1 MTESER
7 RRTIALKEELL
18 SCKYELCVE
27 RIRYYT
33 QVYKEHDK
41 EPEVIKRA
49 LALAHTLKHMT
60 IFIRD
65 DELLVGN
72 ETSKNLGE
80 KINLDLLR
88 YQNNFNKKKT
98 FKKFERRKL
107 QPFYI
112 NEEDVE
118 ELLEIAPFWNGKAL
132 MADKINSRLL
142 DEGFIASE
150 DTIPS
155 LAPNISIQIGTTEGH
170 VCANYAK
177 LLKLG
182 YRGILK
188 EAENYQLKLNKSHTD
203 YKKKNEFYRAVK
215 IYYQAAIDFSKRFAL
230 LTKAKSQT
238 TVSES
243 RKQELLHISKMMDNL
258 CVSPPSSFYEAVQL
272 IWFSQNIAN
281 IIYQRSVVALGRLD
295 QILWSFYEKDLNSGK
310 ITRDFALDL
319 IEELN
324 LKLTWNVTLLPT
336 DFTMVANAIGQNT
349 QTITISGIDKDGND
363 ATNDLSYLFLQAY
376 KNIKVFTTD
385 LSIRIHANT
394 PNKFLLEAIKV
405 FRSTSGI
412 AFYNDEIIIPSLIK
426 TGYSLEDARDY
437 VLIGCVE
444 PTGQGNNFA
453 ATGRMFMNLPG
464 VLELVLN
471 NGYCHLTKRIGGL
484 QTGELKN
491 FSTFETFYDA
501 FYRQLQFNIKKVVE
515 IAKIGDE
522 EANKYFHHPFI
533 SAMITGCMENGK
545 DHVCGGAKYN
555 FSSITAYGFATLIDS
570 LFNIKKLVYEQN
582 LINLQDLEII
592 LSNNFMDEEALR
604 LKLINKFQKW
614 GNDEKE
620 IDEFAAKI
628 WDLFT
633 SEVSKYAPIRGG
645 RYNAGAY
652 SMGIH
657 VMEGLFTQPTA
668 DGRKALEPISNSL
681 SPVNNAVKNGITA
694 ILNSIAKL
702 NYDKATNGVAVNV
715 RIHPQNLNSEE
726 NLEKLC
732 SLLKGYF
739 KAGGMQLQP
748 TVVSTETLRD
758 AQIHP
763 DNYKDLIVK
772 VGGYNATFV
781 DLGRL
786 IQNDIIDRFEHSE
799 I

>member
-1 MTESER
+1 MIIEPKR
-7 RRTIALKEELL
+7 RRTQALKEELL
-18 SCKYELCVE
+18 SSKYELCIE

-33 QVYKEHDK
+33 QAYKNHDK

-49 LALAHTLKHMT
+49 LALAHTLKH
-60 IFIRD
+60 ISIYIRNG
-65 DELLVGN
+65 ELLVGN

-88 YQNNFNKKKT
+88 YQNDFDKKST
-98 FKKFERRKL
+98 FKKFEKRKL

-112 NEEDVE
+112 SEEEIE
-118 ELLEIAPFWNGKAL
+118 ELLEIAPFWEGKAL
-132 MADKINSRLL
+132 IADRINTRLVN
-142 DEGFIASE
+142 EGFITAKG
-150 DTIPS
+150 TISS
-155 LAPNISIQIGTTEGH
+155 LAPNISIHIGTTEGH
-170 VCANYAK
+170 VSAGYGK

-182 YRGILK
+182 YKGILK
-188 EAENYQLKLNKSHTD
+188 EAEDYQSKLDKNLVD
-203 YKKKNEFYRAVK
+203 YREKYEFYGAVK

-230 LTKAKSQT
+230 LAIEKSNIAVT
-238 TVSES
+238 EL
-243 RKQELLHISKMMDNL
+243 RKQELLHISKLMYNL
-258 CVSPPSSFYEAVQL
+258 CDSPPNSFYEAVQL

-295 QILWSFYEKDLNSGK
+295 QILWPFYEKDLNSGK
-310 ITRDFALDL
+310 LTRDFALDL
-319 IEELN
+319 VEELN

-349 QTITISGIDKDGND
+349 QTITISGINKDGND
-363 ATNDLSYLFLQAY
+363 VTNDLSYLFLEAY

-385 LSIRIHANT
+385 LSIRVHANT
-394 PNKFLLEAIKV
+394 SNEFLMEALKV

-426 TGYSLEDARDY
+426 TGYSPEDASDY
-437 VLIGCVE
+437 VIIGCVE
-444 PTGQGNNFA
+444 PTGQGNCFA
-453 ATGRMFMNLPG
+453 ATGRVFMNLPG

-471 NGYCHLTKRIGGL
+471 NGYCNLTKRINGL

-491 FSTFETFYDA
+491 FSTFDAFYDA
-501 FYRQLQFNIKKVVE
+501 FYRQLQFNIKNLVD

-522 EANKYFHHPFI
+522 EAIKWFHHPFI
-533 SAMITGCMENGK
+533 SAIIDGCMEKGK

-555 FSSITAYGFATLIDS
+555 FSSITAYGFATLVDS

-582 LINLQDLEII
+582 LIDLEDLAVI
-592 LSNNFMDEEALR
+592 LSNNFKDEDSLR

-614 GNDEKE
+614 GNDEGE
-620 IDEFAAKI
+620 IDEFATKI

-645 RYNAGAY
+645 HYNAGAY

-657 VMEGLFTQPTA
+657 VMEGLFTQATA

-694 ILNSIAKL
+694 ILNSLAKL
-702 NYDKATNGVAVNV
+702 NYEKATNGVAVNV

-726 NLEKLC
+726 NMEKLC

-748 TVVSTETLRD
+748 NVVSSETLKD
-758 AQIHP
+758 AQAHP

-772 VGGYNATFV
+772 VGGYNASFV
-781 DLGRL
+781 DLGAL
-786 IQNDIIDRFEHSE
+786 IQNDIIDRFEHSL
-799 I
+799 

>member
-1 MTESER
+1 MIVESER
-7 RRTIALKEELL
+7 RRTQALKDELL
-18 SCKYELCVE
+18 SSKYELCIE

-33 QVYKEHDK
+33 QAYKKHNK

-60 IFIRD
+60 IYIRN

-88 YQNNFNKKKT
+88 YQNNFNKKST
-98 FKKFERRKL
+98 FKKFEKRKL

-112 NEEDVE
+112 NEEEIE
-118 ELLEIAPFWNGKAL
+118 ELLEIAPFWEGKAL
-132 MADKINSRLL
+132 IADRINTRLVN
-142 DEGFIASE
+142 EGFIAAE
-150 DTIPS
+150 GTISS
-155 LAPNISIQIGTTEGH
+155 LAPNISIHIGTTEGH
-170 VCANYAK
+170 VSAGYGK

-182 YRGILK
+182 YKGILK
-188 EAENYQLKLNKSHTD
+188 EAEDYQSRLDKSLAD
-203 YKKKNEFYRAVK
+203 YRKKYEFYEAVK

-230 LTKAKSQT
+230 LAIEKSNIAFT
-238 TVSES
+238 EL
-243 RKQELLHISKMMDNL
+243 RKQELLHISKLMYNL
-258 CVSPPSSFYEAVQL
+258 CDSPPNSFYEAVQL

-295 QILWSFYEKDLNSGK
+295 QILWPFYEKDLNSGK

-319 IEELN
+319 VEELN

-363 ATNDLSYLFLQAY
+363 VTNDLSYLFLEAY

-385 LSIRIHANT
+385 LSIRVHANT
-394 PNKFLLEAIKV
+394 SNEFLMEAMKV

-426 TGYSLEDARDY
+426 TGYSPEDARDY
-437 VLIGCVE
+437 VIIGCVE
-444 PTGQGNNFA
+444 PTGQGNSFA
-453 ATGRMFMNLPG
+453 ATGRVFMNLPG

-471 NGYCHLTKRIGGL
+471 NGYCNLTKRIGGL

-491 FSTFETFYDA
+491 FSTFDAFYDA
-501 FYRQLQFNIKKVVE
+501 FYRQLQFNIKNLVD

-522 EANKYFHHPFI
+522 EAIKYFHHPFI
-533 SAMITGCMENGK
+533 SAIIDGCMENGK

-555 FSSITAYGFATLIDS
+555 FSSITAYGFATLVDS

-582 LINLQDLEII
+582 LLSLEDLAVI
-592 LSNNFMDEEALR
+592 LSNNFKDEDSLR
-604 LKLINKFQKW
+604 LKLINKFHKW
-614 GNDEKE
+614 GNDESE

-645 RYNAGAY
+645 HYNAGAY

-657 VMEGLFTQPTA
+657 VMEGLFTQATA

-694 ILNSIAKL
+694 ILNSLAKL
-702 NYDKATNGVAVNV
+702 NYEKATNGVAVNV
-715 RIHPQNLNSEE
+715 RIHPQNLNSDE
-726 NLEKLC
+726 NLEKLS

-748 TVVSTETLRD
+748 NVVSSETLKD
-758 AQIHP
+758 AQAHP

-772 VGGYNATFV
+772 VGGYNASFI
-781 DLGRL
+781 DLGAL
-786 IQNDIIDRFEHSE
+786 IQNDIIDRFEHSL
-799 I
+799 

>member
-1 MTESER
+1 MAESER
-7 RRTIALKEELL
+7 RRTLALKEELL

-33 QVYKEHDK
+33 QACKKHDN
-41 EPEVIKRA
+41 EPEIIKRA
-49 LALAHTLKHMT
+49 LALAHTLKHMS
-60 IFIRD
+60 IFIRNG
-65 DELLVGN
+65 ELLVGN

-88 YQNNFNKKKT
+88 YQNNFNKKST

-107 QPFYI
+107 QPFFI
-112 NEEDVE
+112 DEDEIE
-118 ELLEIAPFWNGKAL
+118 ELLEIAPFWDGKAL
-132 MADKINSRLL
+132 IADRINTRLVN
-142 DEGFIASE
+142 EGLIASE
-150 DTIPS
+150 GTLSS
-155 LAPNISIQIGTTEGH
+155 LAPNISIHIGTTEGH
-170 VCANYAK
+170 VSAGYAK

-182 YRGILK
+182 YSGILK
-188 EAENYQLKLNKSHTD
+188 EAEDYQSKLNKSHAD
-203 YKKKNEFYRAVK
+203 YKEKYEFYEAVK
-215 IYYQAAIDFSKRFAL
+215 IYYQAAIAFSKRFAL
-230 LTKAKSQT
+230 LAMEQSKKI
-238 TVSES
+238 VSES
-243 RKQELLHISKMMDNL
+243 RKQELLHISKLMDNL
-258 CVSPPSSFYEAVQL
+258 CDSPPSSFYEAVQL

-281 IIYQRSVVALGRLD
+281 IIYQRSVLALGRLD
-295 QILWSFYEKDLNSGK
+295 QVLWSFYEKDLNSGK

-319 IEELN
+319 VEELN

-349 QTITISGIDKDGND
+349 QTITISGMDKNGN
-363 ATNDLSYLFLQAY
+363 AVTNDLSYLFLEAY
-376 KNIKVFTTD
+376 KNIKAFTTD
-385 LSIRIHANT
+385 LSIRIHVNT
-394 PNKFLLEAIKV
+394 PNKFIMEAIKV

-412 AFYNDEIIIPSLIK
+412 AFYNDEVIIPSLIK
-426 TGYSLEDARDY
+426 TGYSPEDASNY

-444 PTGQGNNFA
+444 PTGQGNSFA
-453 ATGRMFMNLPG
+453 ATGRVFMNLPG

-484 QTGELKN
+484 QTGELEN
-491 FSTFETFYDA
+491 FSTFEDFYDA
-501 FYRQLQFNIKKVVE
+501 FYRQLQFNIKILVE

-522 EANKYFHHPFI
+522 EAMKYFHHPFI
-533 SAMITGCMENGK
+533 SAIINGCMENGK

-555 FSSITAYGFATLIDS
+555 FSSITAYGFATLVDS

-582 LINLQDLEII
+582 LISLQDLAKI
-592 LSNNFMDEEALR
+592 LSNNFKDEDTLR

-614 GNDEKE
+614 GNDEDE
-620 IDEFAAKI
+620 IDEFAGKI

-645 RYNAGAY
+645 HYNAGAY

-681 SPVNNAVKNGITA
+681 SPVNNTVKKGITA

-715 RIHPQNLNSEE
+715 RIHPQNLDSEE

-748 TVVSTETLRD
+748 TVVSSETLRD
-758 AQIHP
+758 AQAHP
-763 DNYKDLIVK
+763 EKYKDLIVK
-772 VGGYNATFV
+772 VGGYNATFI
-781 DLGRL
+781 DLGQL
-786 IQNDIIDRFEHSE
+786 IQNDIIDRFEHSL
-799 I
+799 

>member
-1 MTESER
+1 MILESER
-7 RRTIALKEELL
+7 RRTLALKEELL
-18 SCKYELCVE
+18 SCKYELCIE

-33 QVYKEHDK
+33 QAYKKHDK
-41 EPEVIKRA
+41 EPEIIKRA
-49 LALAHTLKHMT
+49 LALAHTLKHMS
-60 IFIRD
+60 IFIRNS
-65 DELLVGN
+65 ELLVGN

-88 YQNNFNKKKT
+88 YQNNFNKKST

-107 QPFYI
+107 QPFHI
-112 NEEDVE
+112 NEDDIE
-118 ELLEIAPFWNGKAL
+118 ELLEIAPFWDGKAL
-132 MADKINSRLL
+132 IADRVNTILVNDGL
-142 DEGFIASE
+142 IASE
-150 DTIPS
+150 GTISS
-155 LAPNISIQIGTTEGH
+155 LAPNISIHIGTTEGH
-170 VCANYAK
+170 VSAGYAK

-188 EAENYQLKLNKSHTD
+188 EAEDYQSKLNKSHAD
-203 YKKKNEFYRAVK
+203 YKEKYEFYEAVK
-215 IYYQAAIDFSKRFAL
+215 IYYQAAIAFSKRFAL
-230 LTKAKSQT
+230 LAIEQSKNNI
-238 TVSES
+238 SES
-243 RKQELLHISKMMDNL
+243 RKQELLHISKLMDNL
-258 CVSPPSSFYEAVQL
+258 CDSPPSSFYEAVQL

-281 IIYQRSVVALGRLD
+281 IIYQRSVLALGRLD
-295 QILWSFYEKDLNSGK
+295 QVLWSFYEKDLNSGK
-310 ITRDFALDL
+310 ITKDFALDL

-349 QTITISGIDKDGND
+349 QTITISGMDKNGKDV
-363 ATNDLSYLFLQAY
+363 TNDLSFLFLEAY
-376 KNIKVFTTD
+376 KNIKAFTTD
-385 LSIRIHANT
+385 LSIRIHADT
-394 PNKFLLEAIKV
+394 PKKFLMEAMKV

-426 TGYSLEDARDY
+426 TGYSPEDASNY

-444 PTGQGNNFA
+444 PTGQGNSFA
-453 ATGRMFMNLPG
+453 ATGRVFMNLPG

-484 QTGELKN
+484 QTGELEN
-491 FSTFETFYDA
+491 FSTFESFYDA
-501 FYRQLQFNIKKVVE
+501 FYRQLQFNIKKLVK

-522 EANKYFHHPFI
+522 EAMKYFHHPFI
-533 SAMITGCMENGK
+533 SAIINGCMENGR

-555 FSSITAYGFATLIDS
+555 FSSITAYGFATLVDS

-582 LINLQDLEII
+582 LINLEDLASI
-592 LSNNFMDEEALR
+592 LLNNFKDQDSLR
-604 LKLINKFQKW
+604 LKLINKLQKW
-614 GNDEKE
+614 GNDEDE
-620 IDEFAAKI
+620 IDEFAGKI

-657 VMEGLFTQPTA
+657 VMEGLFTQATA
-668 DGRKALEPISNSL
+668 DGRNALEPISNSL

-715 RIHPQNLNSEE
+715 RIHPQNLESEE

-732 SLLKGYF
+732 SLLTGYF

-748 TVVSTETLRD
+748 TVISSETLKD
-758 AQIHP
+758 AQAHP

-781 DLGRL
+781 DLGAL
-786 IQNDIIDRFEHSE
+786 IQNDIIDRFEHSL
-799 I
+799 